1 MSKERLEPTGQSIL
15 NICGGQNAT
24 VTKPKIGDFKG
35 KIPENKKFLEKF
47 PRKFH
52 FCYSFRYIVSRQR
65 FLTQI
70 TKSQFR
76 IDRKRQLG
84 RCVKRLQIRGNEY

>member
-35 KIPENKKFLEKF
+35 KIPENKKILEKY
-47 PRKFH
+47 KTMEI
-52 FCYSFRYIVSRQR
+52 SFLLQ
-65 FLTQI
+65 
-70 TKSQFR
+70 
-76 IDRKRQLG
+76 
-84 RCVKRLQIRGNEY
+84 LQIHCLASKISYPNYKKPIQN

>member
-47 PRKFH
+47 P
-52 FCYSFRYIVSRQR
+52 
-65 FLTQI
+65 
-70 TKSQFR
+70 
-76 IDRKRQLG
+76 
-84 RCVKRLQIRGNEY
+84 

>member
-35 KIPENKKFLEKF
+35 KIPENRKIFRKVSLKISFLL
-47 PRKFH
+47 
-52 FCYSFRYIVSRQR
+52 Q
-65 FLTQI
+65 
-70 TKSQFR
+70 
-76 IDRKRQLG
+76 
-84 RCVKRLQIRGNEY
+84 LQIHCLASKISYPNYKKPIQN

>member
-35 KIPENKKFLEKF
+35 KIPEN
-47 PRKFH
+47 RKI
-52 FCYSFRYIVSRQR
+52 FRKV
-65 FLTQI
+65 
-70 TKSQFR
+70 
-76 IDRKRQLG
+76 
-84 RCVKRLQIRGNEY
+84 